1 MRTYF
6 FIGRWQTE
14 GILEVQGHDTEHD
27 PSWIRFNPKPDNKYT
42 SEGAALGKSIFA
54 NREEAERAMRTKAE
68 RKVAKLRQT
77 ANDLEQRF
85 LKV

>member
-14 GILEVQGHDTEHD
+14 GILEVQGYASDRD
-27 PSWIRFNPKPDNKYT
+27 PGWIRFNPNPDNEYT
-42 SEGAALGKSIFA
+42 SESATLGKSIFV
-54 NREEAERAMRTKAE
+54 NREEAKRLVCTKAE

-77 ANDLEQRF
+77 ADDLERRF
-85 LKV
+85 LKD